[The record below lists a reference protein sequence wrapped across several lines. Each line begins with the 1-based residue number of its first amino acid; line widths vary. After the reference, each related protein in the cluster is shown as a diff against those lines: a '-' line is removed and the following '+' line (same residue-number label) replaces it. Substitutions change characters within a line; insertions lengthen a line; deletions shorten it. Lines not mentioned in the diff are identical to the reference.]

1 MKIQAEVDKNG
12 VVRINDPTLYG
23 KKITLT
29 LSDKE
34 HEEYERETDWE
45 AIKKIFKKA
54 DKMDF
59 PRRTHEKIIKDLHE
73 LRG

>member
-1 MKIQAEVDKNG
+1 MKIQAEVDEKG
-12 VVRINDPTLYG
+12 VVRINNPALYG
-23 KKITLT
+23 KKITLA

-34 HEEYERETDWE
+34 NEEYERETDWE
-45 AIKKIFKKA
+45 AIKEIFKKA

-59 PRRTHEKIIKDLHE
+59 PRRTHEEIINDLHE